1 MPSGASSR
9 ASVLRDA
16 VQTRLWPVPTVGV
29 VLAVALGVLLP
40 ELDGSVDDDLPG
52 RLTAFL
58 FGGGSDAARTVLSAI
73 AGSLITVTSLT
84 FSLTVVTLQLA
95 SSQFSPRLLRTFS
108 RDRFVHLTLALFLG
122 TFAYSLVVL
131 RTVRTSADSRA
142 EFVPQVSVT
151 VAVVLTLVSV
161 FALVLFLD
169 HLATQIRVE
178 TMLDDVHTDASET
191 LARVLQKRA
200 DDPPSNQDPPQA
212 PTERLSRSRPASPG
226 SWSASTRTT
235 CWPRPARPARSCRS
249 RASPADR
256 WCAAPRWAAAGPL
269 GPDPLTQEQQS
280 ELAERVAAAAVAGR
294 ERTAAQDIAYGLRQ
308 LTDVATKAL
317 SPGINDPT
325 TAVHALGHISGLLCE
340 MVDYQLGPKLLRD
353 DHDRVRVVLE
363 RPGLADLLDSALAQP
378 RRYAATAPSVL
389 ARITVGAAG
398 GRLARARRG
407 RAAGRPRP
415 AAPAAGDGRRRRP
428 RRAEKAELA
437 RLDTLVEQALLGR
450 GGARPAAPAAGDDR
464 RLRPRRRREGRARP
478 AGRARRAG
486 AARPLVTQ
494 ADAPTGRA
502 RTLAGLGRAPPG
514 LVAVR
519 LLLALSVPPGPVRRS
534 GAPLR
539 PGRRCW
545 RVRRR

>member
-1 MPSGASSR
+1 MASGVSTQ

-16 VQTRLWPVPTVGV
+16 VQTRLWPVPAVGV

-40 ELDGSVDDDLPG
+40 ELDAAVDDDLSV

-58 FGGGSDAARTVLSAI
+58 FGGGSDAARTVLSSI

-131 RTVRTSADSRA
+131 RTVRTSADSQA
-142 EFVPQVSVT
+142 EFVPQISVT

-178 TMLDDVHTDASET
+178 TMLDDVHTDASQT
-191 LARVLQKRA
+191 LARVLEKRA
-200 DDPPSNQDPPQA
+200 DDPPSNQVPPRA
-212 PTERLSRSRPASPG
+212 PAD
-226 SWSASTRTT
+226 ASTIET
-235 CWPRPARPARSCRS
+235 AESGFLVS
-249 RASPADR
+249 VDEDDLL
-256 WCAAPRWAAAGPL
+256 AAACQAGAVVQIEGLPGGSLVRGTPLGRSWPL
-269 GPDPLTQEQQS
+269 GPDPLTREQQR

-294 ERTAAQDIAYGLRQ
+294 ERTGAQDIAYGLRQ

-340 MVDYQLGPKLLRD
+340 MVDYQLGPRLLRD

-378 RRYAATAPSVL
+378 RRYAASAPSVL
-389 ARITVGAAG
+389 ARLALVLREVAWRVRDADDRRAVRDQLARLRDTVAGADLGAA
-398 GRLARARRG
+398 
-407 RAAGRPRP
+407 
-415 AAPAAGDGRRRRP
+415 
-428 RRAEKAELA
+428 EQAELA

-450 GGARPAAPAAGDDR
+450 
-464 RLRPRRRREGRARP
+464 
-478 AGRARRAG
+478 
-486 AARPLVTQ
+486 
-494 ADAPTGRA
+494 
-502 RTLAGLGRAPPG
+502 
-514 LVAVR
+514 
-519 LLLALSVPPGPVRRS
+519 
-534 GAPLR
+534 
-539 PGRRCW
+539 W
-545 RVRRR
+545 